1 MGERRGVG
9 MTRTEILCRD
19 AVLHA
24 VDRIVDAELGDE
36 WTLEAHMK
44 RKAELLAVID
54 GEVTA

>member
-1 MGERRGVG
+1 